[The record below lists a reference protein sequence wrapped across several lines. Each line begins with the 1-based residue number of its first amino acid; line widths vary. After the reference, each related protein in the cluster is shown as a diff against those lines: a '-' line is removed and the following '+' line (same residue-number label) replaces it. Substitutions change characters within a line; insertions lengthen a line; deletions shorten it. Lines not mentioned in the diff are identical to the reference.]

1 MNDFFPIVTVNK
13 VIRTAKDVKASAKD
27 MFSFA
32 DWLFAHGFSTQDTH
46 GSLTKICGSV
56 GKMPK
61 KKVSE
66 NLLNANSSQPSPM
79 TVMPNGLVRPP
90 SNPQMRAERA
100 GKTLSR
106 LIYHLIIRASLF
118 TDARNLQSN
127 IASLQEASTTVWD
140 RSKA

>member
-1 MNDFFPIVTVNK
+1 MTPFPTITVNK

-46 GSLTKICGSV
+46 DSLAKICGSV

-61 KKVSE
+61 KKASE
-66 NLLNANSSQPSPM
+66 NLLNTNSSQPSPM

-106 LIYHLIIRASLF
+106 LMNHLIFRVSIF
-118 TDARNLQSN
+118 TDAHHLQSN
-127 IASLQEASTTVWD
+127 TASSLEVSTMVWD